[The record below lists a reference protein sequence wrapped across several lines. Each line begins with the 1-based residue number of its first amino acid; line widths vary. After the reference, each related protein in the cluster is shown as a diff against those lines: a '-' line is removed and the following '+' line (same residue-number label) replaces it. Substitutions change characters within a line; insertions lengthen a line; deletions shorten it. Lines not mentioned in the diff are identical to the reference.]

1 MDKKVSVIIPCY
13 NKAQY
18 VAQAIESVL
27 NQTYS
32 NVEIIVVDDGSTD
45 NTKEILE
52 GLALQDSRVVPI
64 NKNNEGVSIARNTGL
79 LAAKGEYVSFVDADD
94 YVASDYASY
103 MLELAKTAN
112 SDFCLSLDAFTRAGE
127 NQTGGGILSTDI
139 LTPEQATALLL
150 SPRIIV
156 GCWNK
161 IFRRQW
167 LLDNKLKFSSELF
180 YGEGLQFITSAAQK
194 ANSVTVGNKKVYYYR
209 RNNYDSATTRFSIDK
224 MYNGLKSLDVIKD
237 SLIKHSSD
245 IDIMWRLHR
254 SLFCMGAVVR
264 LETANKKK
272 EYQDDYNNWLKYIRR
287 ETPSLLMKR
296 KVPIYRKLLLLG
308 TCISPK
314 LMSKLDTRRRKGI
327 ASRSV

>member
-1 MDKKVSVIIPCY
+1 MNIPKISFIVPSY
-13 NKAQY
+13 NFATHISECVNSILRQDMTSLE
-18 VAQAIESVL
+18 V
-27 NQTYS
+27 
-32 NVEIIVVDDGSTD
+32 IVVNDGSTD
-45 NTKEILE
+45 NTKEVLD
-52 GLALQDSRVVPI
+52 GLALQDSRIVPI
-64 NKNNEGVSIARNTGL
+64 HKKNEGVSVARNTGL
-79 LAAKGEYVSFVDADD
+79 AVAKGEYVTFVDADD
-94 YVASDYASY
+94 YLAADYANY
-103 MLELAKTAN
+103 MLELARIAE
-112 SDFCLSLDAFTRAGE
+112 SDFCLSLDAFTKVGE
-127 NQTGGGILSTDI
+127 NQMGGVSVDV

-161 IFRRQW
+161 IYRREW
-167 LLDNKLKFSSELF
+167 LLNQQLFFSSELF

-237 SLIKHSSD
+237 NITKPSED
-245 IDIMWRLHR
+245 IELMWKLHR

-264 LETANKKK
+264 LETSNKKK

-287 ETPSLLMKR
+287 EIPSLLVKK
-296 KVPIYRKLLLLG
+296 KVPIYRKLLLFG

>member
-1 MDKKVSVIIPCY
+1 M
-13 NKAQY
+13 
-18 VAQAIESVL
+18 
-27 NQTYS
+27 
-32 NVEIIVVDDGSTD
+32 
-45 NTKEILE
+45 
-52 GLALQDSRVVPI
+52 
-64 NKNNEGVSIARNTGL
+64 
-79 LAAKGEYVSFVDADD
+79 
-94 YVASDYASY
+94 
-103 MLELAKTAN
+103 
-112 SDFCLSLDAFTRAGE
+112 
-127 NQTGGGILSTDI
+127 
-139 LTPEQATALLL
+139 
-150 SPRIIV
+150 
-156 GCWNK
+156 
-161 IFRRQW
+161 
-167 LLDNKLKFSSELF
+167 LDNKLKFSSELF

-264 LETANKKK
+264 LETANKKN

>member
-1 MDKKVSVIIPCY
+1 MNNPTISFIVPSY
-13 NKAQY
+13 NFAAHIGECVNSILQ
-18 VAQAIESVL
+18 QDMRDIEV
-27 NQTYS
+27 
-32 NVEIIVVDDGSTD
+32 IVVNDGSID
-45 NTKEILE
+45 NTEEILE
-52 GLALQDSRVVPI
+52 GLARQDGRVVPI
-64 NKNNEGVSIARNTGL
+64 NKKNEGVSVARNTGL

-127 NQTGGGILSTDI
+127 NQTGGGSTDI

>member
-1 MDKKVSVIIPCY
+1 MSKPIISFIVPSY
-13 NKAQY
+13 NFAAHISECVNSILQQDMSDLE
-18 VAQAIESVL
+18 V
-27 NQTYS
+27 
-32 NVEIIVVDDGSTD
+32 IVVNDGSTD
-45 NTKEILE
+45 NTKEVLE

-64 NKNNEGVSIARNTGL
+64 HKGNEGVSVARNTGL
-79 LAAKGEYVSFVDADD
+79 SVAKGEYVSFVDADD
-94 YVASDYASY
+94 YLATDYASY

-112 SDFCLSLDAFTRAGE
+112 SDLCLSLDAFTRVSE
-127 NQTGGGILSTDI
+127 SQMGGVFSVDV

-161 IFRRQW
+161 LYRRQW
-167 LLDNKLKFSSELF
+167 LLDNQLQFSSELF

-224 MYNGLKSLDVIKD
+224 MYNGLKSLDVIKE
-237 SLIKHSSD
+237 SITKTSAE
-245 IDIMWRLHR
+245 IDLMWRLHR

-264 LETANKKK
+264 LEATNNKN
-272 EYQDDYNNWLKYIRR
+272 EYQDDYKTWLRYIRR
-287 ETPSLLMKR
+287 ETPSLLVKR
-296 KVPIYRKLLLLG
+296 KIPLYRKLLLLG
-308 TCISPK
+308 TCVSPQ
-314 LMSKLDTRRRKGI
+314 LMAKLDTRRRKGI